1 MAYNR
6 AGLLDSVI
14 GRLVANDIADPQT
27 PRHYRLLDTLSTT
40 LIRCSGQWW
49 PYTCSTT
56 FSVVPSAIATL
67 LNGTPSITA
76 HVAKVCRRMCGVTS
90 GPTTVR

>member
-1 MAYNR
+1 M
-6 AGLLDSVI
+6 
-14 GRLVANDIADPQT
+14 
-27 PRHYRLLDTLSTT
+27 
-40 LIRCSGQWW
+40 
-49 PYTCSTT
+49 
-56 FSVVPSAIATL
+56 